1 MSSHDHHD
9 HSHPHDHSHSHDHH
23 HDHEKGPLSLKEQLE
38 VLLNHWVDHND
49 AHKGNYITWAE
60 RAKQGGFEDAATT
73 ISEIAD
79 MTDAVTEKL
88 KEAMEKVRTAP

>member
-1 MSSHDHHD
+1 MSSHDHTHAHTHAHTHD
-9 HSHPHDHSHSHDHH
+9 HSHT

-49 AHKGNYITWAE
+49 AHKGNYLTWAE
-60 RAKQGGFEDAATT
+60 RAKQGGFEDAATL

-79 MTDAVTEKL
+79 MTDSVTEKL
-88 KEAMEKVRTAP
+88 KEAMEKVRKAP